1 MNTLNKDKLSFSE
14 KILNHCLDISR
25 GECSITHDDLTNT
38 EDALEGQVLYGL
50 LCMHEEIESSSRD
63 REEKLKIELESKLL
77 KDKNRELEEFAYKA
91 SHDLKE
97 PIRTVFSFSQL
108 LKNMLNDYDDPKVHN
123 YLEYIQVSS
132 KRMTDMISNLL
143 QYARL
148 GNQPNFEVVDTQVL
162 LQNIHFDLI
171 TQIQRVK
178 GKLILGNM
186 PSVIGDGT
194 LLRLIFQNLISN
206 GLKFYKENETPIVKI
221 EGLVRANDYLFCVSD
236 NGIGMSEYDAK
247 DIFDIY
253 KRSNESELHY
263 EGTGIGLA
271 HCKKI
276 ADVHHGE
283 IWLKSK
289 VGEGCNF
296 FFTISKKLQSTIDK

>member
-1 MNTLNKDKLSFSE
+1 MSILDKDRLSFSE

-25 GECSITHDDLTNT
+25 GECTITHNDLMNSTDD
-38 EDALEGQVLYGL
+38 LEGQVLYGL
-50 LCMHEEIESSSRD
+50 LCMHEEIESSAQD

-97 PIRTVFSFSQL
+97 PIRTIFSFSQL
-108 LKNMLNDYDDPKVHN
+108 LKNMLGDIEDPKVHS

-143 QYARL
+143 HYARL

-171 TQIQRVK
+171 TQIQKVG

-186 PSVIGDGT
+186 PSVIGDST

-206 GLKFYKENETPIVKI
+206 GLKFSRQEVSPVVKI

-236 NGIGMSEYDAK
+236 NGIGMSNLDAK

-253 KRSNESELHY
+253 KRTNETELEY

-276 ADVHHGE
+276 AEVHHGD
-283 IWLKSK
+283 IWLKSYLDK
-289 VGEGCNF
+289 GSKF
-296 FFTISKKLQSTIDK
+296 YFTISKKLQTKASE